1 MLLPPLQYTAHPY
14 FTVYPLHYI
23 TALYKTVHPNIL
35 LSPLQYNVHPYFT
48 VYPLH
53 YITALYYTVHPYIL
67 LQPLPCTTLSFLY
80 LKFHNTLLR
89 CVWLD
94 ELGHGNPKWRNCG
107 DGGKV
112 CYIFFYFFRVEITKD
127 TEWRIVSDV
136 TINSARQWF
145 LSLLLSFPLVWKRT
159 LPASFNVNAES
170 TKIAS
175 YNLWSRLFYFN
186 CRL

>member
-1 MLLPPLQYTAHPY
+1 MHPYFTLYPLHYITTLNKTVHPYILLPPLQYTAHPY

-107 DGGKV
+107 DVGKV
-112 CYIFFYFFRVEITKD
+112 CYIFFLFF
-127 TEWRIVSDV
+127 
-136 TINSARQWF
+136 Q
-145 LSLLLSFPLVWKRT
+145 
-159 LPASFNVNAES
+159 
-170 TKIAS
+170 
-175 YNLWSRLFYFN
+175 SRNNERY
-186 CRL
+186 RMAYRE